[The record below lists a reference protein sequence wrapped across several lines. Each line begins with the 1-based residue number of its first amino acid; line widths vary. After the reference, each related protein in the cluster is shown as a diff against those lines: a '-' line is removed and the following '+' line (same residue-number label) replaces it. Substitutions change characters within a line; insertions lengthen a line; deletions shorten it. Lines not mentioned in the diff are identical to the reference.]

1 MPKMKADYREKKRNE
16 ILDAALVLC
25 MKKPMHEVSMR
36 DIISAVGFS
45 QGNIYRYFSNLDEV
59 LIALINREAIEFDVK
74 TAVDEAIASAQP
86 PEIILAEIM
95 EIWNKAIL
103 SNYLGVGKI
112 LFELVALYA
121 NDKERLLR
129 LVTDNTATRNQ
140 AYLQEK
146 FFAYITQ
153 KVSEG
158 YFNPVLPLEDI
169 LNYFIASIDGI
180 IRNLILSTHYNVM
193 PVALEKDKLLK
204 SLTTAF
210 ILLLGGKTND

>member
-1 MPKMKADYREKKRNE
+1 MPKVNADYLEQKRNE
-16 ILDAALVLC
+16 ILDAAFTIC
-25 MKKPMHEVSMR
+25 MEKPMHEVSMR

-45 QGNIYRYFSNLDEV
+45 QGNIYRYFSNLDEILV
-59 LIALINREAIEFDVK
+59 ALINRETIDYDVK
-74 TAVDEAIASAQP
+74 TAVDNTITSAQT
-86 PEIILAEIM
+86 PEKILIDIM

-146 FFAYITQ
+146 FFAYINQ

-158 YFNPVLPLEDI
+158 YFNPALPLEDI